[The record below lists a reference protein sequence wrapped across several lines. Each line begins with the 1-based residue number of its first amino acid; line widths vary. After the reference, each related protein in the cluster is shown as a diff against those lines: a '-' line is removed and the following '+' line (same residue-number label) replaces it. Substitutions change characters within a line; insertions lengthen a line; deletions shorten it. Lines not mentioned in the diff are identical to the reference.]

1 MNSGVEIVLAR
12 MGTHPEEFY
21 GDSDK
26 WKFIYKEYF
35 RDAMTEQEKGVI
47 FDRLKEIREE
57 EFTLAV
63 MRTITA
69 DDKEKDEWVEKEMAR
84 FETPNKKKLTRLNAQ
99 EVAVAKSYAERK
111 GMTLPAAIKALGY

>member
-47 FDRLKEIREE
+47 FDRLKEIRKE

-69 DDKEKDEWVEKEMAR
+69 DENTEEYEHERNNPAFGSAPVKRAGS
-84 FETPNKKKLTRLNAQ
+84 TI
-99 EVAVAKSYAERK
+99 SYDS
-111 GMTLPAAIKALGY
+111 TKATWGSK

>member
-47 FDRLKEIREE
+47 FDRLKEIRKE

-63 MRTITA
+63 MKTITA
-69 DDKEKDEWVEKEMAR
+69 DEQKEVESDDDWNSSRGGFGSA
-84 FETPNKKKLTRLNAQ
+84 P
-99 EVAVAKSYAERK
+99 
-111 GMTLPAAIKALGY
+111 IKREGSKVKY

>member
-47 FDRLKEIREE
+47 FDRLKEIRKE

-63 MRTITA
+63 MKTITA
-69 DDKEKDEWVEKEMAR
+69 EENTEEDSPTRFAR
-84 FETPNKKKLTRLNAQ
+84 ET
-99 EVAVAKSYAERK
+99 
-111 GMTLPAAIKALGY
+111 TLFGQAPIKREGSKVKY